1 MGPGDVPGQS
11 NDKDLHLQTCVKAQI
26 GAKGLFGAFANRR
39 ERWRPPPRAAN
50 GSPGTVD
57 TAAGAEIRR
66 NVLRRATLKSR
77 KSHSAVQSSAVYDDS
92 ALVGIDETDIT
103 GSGLIDIVV
112 TGQTTKRPRCEVS
125 LRLVG
130 VS

>member
-1 MGPGDVPGQS
+1 LSGKENVVIS
-11 NDKDLHLQTCVKAQI
+11 EWIVAALHAPRKYRPLDSE
-26 GAKGLFGAFANRR
+26 NR
-39 ERWRPPPRAAN
+39 
-50 GSPGTVD
+50 SPGTVD

-66 NVLRRATLKSR
+66 NVLRRASLKSR
-77 KSHSAVQSSAVYDDS
+77 KSHSAVRSSAVYDDS
-92 ALVGIDETDIT
+92 ALVGVDETDII

-112 TGQTTKRPRCEVS
+112 TGQTAKRPRCEVS